1 MSRTLHEL
9 FDGPFLAPLKESD
22 RWPGNEG
29 THQIP
34 ERMASGDLPAQPAN
48 LPVRPLG
55 PDGPLPF
62 KNLRTGR

>member
-9 FDGPFLAPLKESD
+9 FDGPFLAPLKEAD
-22 RWPGNEG
+22 RWPGYMG

-34 ERMASGDLPAQPAN
+34 ERKASGDLPDQPVG

-55 PDGPLPF
+55 PDGPVPW
-62 KNLRTGR
+62 KNLTNGR